1 MERMPQCKGG
11 GNWTDPTM
19 GGAIAEAGKEDIE
32 TYISS
37 RQNTVA
43 QFILNRPI
51 LDLYMKE
58 EPQTGAQVEK

>member
-1 MERMPQCKGG
+1 MWEVGL
-11 GNWTDPTM
+11 
-19 GGAIAEAGKEDIE
+19 EDIE